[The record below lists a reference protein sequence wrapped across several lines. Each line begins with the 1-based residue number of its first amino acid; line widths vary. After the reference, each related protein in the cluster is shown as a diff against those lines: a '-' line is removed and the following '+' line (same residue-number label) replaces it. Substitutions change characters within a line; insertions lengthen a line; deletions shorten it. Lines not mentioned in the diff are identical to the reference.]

1 MLPFKSKPTK
11 NLIWPGNM
19 SHIFQLVGENFFCS
33 CTVCLGKCLCK
44 CPFPRFISEKFLKSA
59 VEMQWKK
66 CLLRKEP
73 CSVVA
78 SQLWLFLFSR
88 AWAAVRTGQGV
99 VPTQPWCLVAKVPPR
114 GQMLNAYSE
123 MCASC
128 WQKSLIV
135 LHRRAGAVL
144 RVKKIHLPLFFIK
157 GCKEG
162 EELTAFKFQ
171 TLHSERVGWGN
182 ED

>member
-1 MLPFKSKPTK
+1 MAREHVTCFPVSGWELFLWLYCVSWQVSVQISLPQVYQCKVPKICCWDAMKEIVTA
-11 NLIWPGNM
+11 
-19 SHIFQLVGENFFCS
+19 
-33 CTVCLGKCLCK
+33 LG
-44 CPFPRFISEKFLKSA
+44 
-59 VEMQWKK
+59 
-66 CLLRKEP
+66 KEP

-88 AWAAVRTGQGV
+88 ARVAVRRMGQGV
-99 VPTQPWCLVAKVPPR
+99 VPTQPWCLVAKIPPR
-114 GQMLNAYSE
+114 GQMLDAYSE

-128 WQKSLIV
+128 WQKTLVV

-144 RVKKIHLPLFFIK
+144 RVKKIRLPLFFIK

-162 EELTAFKFQ
+162 EEPMAFKFK
-171 TLHSERVGWGN
+171 TLHSERVGWRN

>member
-1 MLPFKSKPTK
+1 MKEMLTQE
-11 NLIWPGNM
+11 GAV
-19 SHIFQLVGENFFCS
+19 QCCS
-33 CTVCLGKCLCK
+33 IPAVVISVFRSTSCCK
-44 CPFPRFISEKFLKSA
+44 DGSGS
-59 VEMQWKK
+59 
-66 CLLRKEP
+66 
-73 CSVVA
+73 CS
-78 SQLWLFLFSR
+78 
-88 AWAAVRTGQGV
+88 
-99 VPTQPWCLVAKVPPR
+99 TQPWCLVAKVPPR
-114 GQMLNAYSE
+114 GQMLDAYSE

-128 WQKSLIV
+128 WQKNLIV